1 MSKEICLKNLIKSKR
16 IIIQKLNNFYI
27 MYETIGIHETTTY
40 TEPKTVIVLEI
51 IPQKTLDNIL
61 VKDIKLNEFTWTGKI
76 KIWTDNVK
84 NKLVKSIS
92 SILFTLSLFTFN
104 NTFCFASVKYGLNKI
119 IPKVAKTD
127 RIKPVFNILKGA

>member
-1 MSKEICLKNLIKSKR
+1 MSKEICLKKLIKNKS
-16 IIIQKLNNFYI
+16 IIIQKLNNLDI
-27 MYETIGIHETTTY
+27 MYETIGNQQITTY
-40 TEPKTVIVLEI
+40 TEPKTVITLEI

-92 SILFTLSLFTFN
+92 SMLFTLLLFTFS
-104 NTFCFASVKYGLNKI
+104 NTFCFASVKYELNKI

-127 RIKPVFNILKGA
+127 KINPVFNMLKGA